1 MKDSKSITMKNY
13 KPATRP
19 LKPKSPLS
27 YKLFRLAHTLLFNEK
42 NIIFKIFRPIARYVD
57 SRYRLKK
64 VFGYFEHLA
73 KVALFGCMNCGD
85 CALVDVAYLCPMSQ
99 CPKNQRNGPC
109 GGSKDGWC
117 EGYPNEKK
125 CVWVL
130 AYERLQAY
138 HEEDR
143 IRTNN
148 VPPCDWTLWQTPSWL
163 NFYLGRDHSARKLGM
178 KSKE

>member
-1 MKDSKSITMKNY
+1 MKKHN
-13 KPATRP
+13 PATRSRRPRAP
-19 LKPKSPLS
+19 LG
-27 YKLFRLAHTLLFNEK
+27 YRFARLAHNLLFNEK
-42 NIIFKIFRPIARYVD
+42 NIIFKIFRPVAGYIDR
-57 SRYRLKK
+57 RRRLRHA
-64 VFGYFEHLA
+64 FGYFEHLA
-73 KVALFGCMNCGD
+73 KVALFDCMNCGD

-138 HEEDR
+138 HEEDK

-148 VPPCDWTLWQTPSWL
+148 VPPCDWTLWHTPSWL
-163 NFYLGRDHSARKLGM
+163 NFYLGRDHSARKLGIRAE
-178 KSKE
+178 KSH